1 MRIGLIA
8 RADSTGLGIQSK
20 EFFDHIPCKALVIDM
35 TNMSDSPI
43 IKPNPDK
50 FPGCTVY
57 KMPKGFRLTGGI
69 PEHILKEFIRDIDIL
84 FTMET
89 AYDYNVYK
97 LCRKRG
103 IKTILQLNYEFL
115 DFPNDQIPQP
125 DLFAA
130 PSKWYWDGIPEPKVF
145 LPFPVDTTKFQ
156 VTRKPK
162 TFVHIAGRP
171 AYNDR
176 NGTNTIAESLRYL
189 RSNPEIIIHSQQPI
203 NFRIRNRNLRVSLTT
218 NNKPNYWENYGGGVL
233 ILPRKFGGQ
242 SLPMNEALAS
252 GMPII
257 TTAISPNDKWLPE
270 EWMVKSFAQGVLHCK
285 KKCTMFEAD
294 PRRLAQKIDQF
305 CEQDFYEQAVQK
317 AIDLGKSISWDTLL
331 PKYHETF
338 NNL

>member
-1 MRIGLIA
+1 
-8 RADSTGLGIQSK
+8 
-20 EFFDHIPCKALVIDM
+20 
-35 TNMSDSPI
+35 
-43 IKPNPDK
+43 
-50 FPGCTVY
+50 
-57 KMPKGFRLTGGI
+57 
-69 PEHILKEFIRDIDIL
+69 
-84 FTMET
+84 
-89 AYDYNVYK
+89 
-97 LCRKRG
+97 
-103 IKTILQLNYEFL
+103 
-115 DFPNDQIPQP
+115 
-125 DLFAA
+125 
-130 PSKWYWDGIPEPKVF
+130 
-145 LPFPVDTTKFQ
+145 
-156 VTRKPK
+156 
-162 TFVHIAGRP
+162 
-171 AYNDR
+171 
-176 NGTNTIAESLRYL
+176 
-189 RSNPEIIIHSQQPI
+189 
-203 NFRIRNRNLRVSLTT
+203 VSLTT